1 MANQVNP
8 PRGMRDFLP
17 EEKARRE
24 RVLAVIRDT
33 YRAHGFDEIETPVVE
48 DSSRLHAGLGGDNEK
63 LAFGILKRGLTRED
77 LAAASDPLDLADLGL
92 RFDLTVPLTRFYAT
106 HRAALPSVFRA
117 IQIGSVWRAE
127 RPQKGRYRQFVQCD
141 IDIIGD
147 ATGLAEAEL
156 IVASLA
162 TFDALGLDG
171 VVMRIN
177 DRRILTGLLDHLGFP
192 AAEHASVLVTLD
204 KLDKIGPD
212 GVVAELEANGAAA
225 NPDNTDAVAALRAYL
240 ATTGVGRPQSVDP
253 VPYGERQIRAA
264 LPEGFDSPA
273 IADLVALGEN
283 VAGALTARAG
293 GAGNGG
299 LPLAF
304 DPFLVR
310 GMGYYTGAIFEAVHP
325 SAGYSLGGGGRYDG
339 MIGRFLGTEVPA
351 TGFSIGFERIVDLIT
366 LGDDDTADAVVL
378 LYDSDADPA
387 RLVALKAELIGLG
400 RRVRLERAPRNVR
413 GLLDSLAASGY
424 HQFAHVGD
432 AATASDL
439 AFKPLG

>member
-1 MANQVNP
+1 MATQVNP

-17 EEKARRE
+17 DEKARRE
-24 RVLAVIRDT
+24 RVLGVIRDT

-63 LAFGILKRGLTRED
+63 LAFGILKRGLTTED

-141 IDIIGD
+141 IDVIGD

-162 TFDALGLDG
+162 TFDALGLEG
-171 VVMRIN
+171 VTMRVN

-192 AAEHASVLVTLD
+192 AAEHAPVLVTLD
-204 KLDKIGPD
+204 KLDKVGAD
-212 GVVAELEANGAAA
+212 GVVAELESNHAA
-225 NPDNTDAVAALRAYL
+225 PDAVAALAAFLR
-240 ATTGVGRPQSVDP
+240 RPQTMEFN
-253 VPYGERQIRAA
+253 PYGERQIRKA
-264 LPEGFDSPA
+264 LPDGFDSPA
-273 IADLVALGEN
+273 VADLIALGES
-283 VAGALTARAG
+283 VAGALADSG
-293 GAGNGG
+293 SE
-299 LPLAF
+299 LPLVF

-310 GMGYYTGAIFEAVHP
+310 GMGYYTGAIFEAMHP

-351 TGFSIGFERIVDLIT
+351 TGFSIGFERIADLIT
-366 LGDDDTADAVVL
+366 LRDDETSDAVVL

-387 RLVALKAELIGLG
+387 RLVALKAELVGQG
-400 RRVRLERAPRNVR
+400 KRVRLERAPRNVK

-424 HQFAHVGD
+424 RQFAHVGD
-432 AATASDL
+432 AASAADLDFRDLSASAPD
-439 AFKPLG
+439 PLVE